1 MKKYFILL
9 SALILILFISCKTQ
23 VQNNGDEN
31 KSTATNPI
39 ISTSRAASLDFIFNN
54 QTLGKTTITI
64 KRSQW
69 RKLCEDYR
77 YFFKNE
83 NCVQAESYQY
93 EKDGKTWTFNKG
105 IGFRLRG
112 NTSRFCPQGYDNGR
126 VQGQMNKDWSADY
139 YEYAEKQPEGKDG
152 DYRQSHFKVDFEEF
166 LEDGEE
172 QKMSACI
179 KGLALKR
186 LDNWCGKE
194 IFCYDLFHK
203 NGIWTAPRASHT
215 RLIIKIIEDED
226 DEENAAAEGDEQT
239 QGDQEVTIVD
249 YGVYEMFEE
258 VNKQALK
265 ARDKDENKASSAWK
279 NSKGNLWKCCND
291 LTPDRMYETGI
302 EDIRIIYQ
310 GDEIPAGMLT
320 NGREDESRIGY
331 VYNYRSL
338 DLKTNKESFDAAAAE
353 LQGFV
358 TELNNLPIPASEEDV
373 QAIATIKAFYE
384 KWFDMDLFLKTYSVS
399 ILCGMDDDYWGNAN
413 NYYLYFDS
421 GAKGTGKLYFIPF
434 DYDNTLGAS
443 IKEGGFTHNPLDWGR
458 GENRPLMDK
467 LLQVPEYKEKFVNYL
482 LEVSSNEYWSFERA
496 GSVFTTWGNMCNF
509 YMQNADVDYHIGA
522 REFAD
527 YGSWGPSGYSLLNYD
542 NNVFDYTSYYFRK
555 NLGLDVRDT
564 EIYKREPKELPE
576 SEPIEILIQETT
588 GEEGSPDGERVSIA
602 KMMSYPGMADTQW
615 ALSVTPKYNGL
626 YIEKSHDSVWTHMSI
641 SVYDESDGKENV
653 RIVTDEKHNEFFY
666 PFVQKGHTYRISLAG
681 QDANWGNWRGLYN
694 DEENGQSLKTE
705 ALGGLGNYRVTY
717 DKWDYDSPSYS
728 ITLEGLVYEHPLI
741 EEEKLRV
748 EAAIYDDGVWSGR
761 SSYPGSIPFVN
772 STADLGSA
780 SSFLYK
786 KDRLFIVLTLKFS
799 YNEND
804 YEFTVFEN
812 DNNSLIK
819 DLHE

>member
-1 MKKYFILL
+1 MKKSFVFVSVFILL
-9 SALILILFISCKTQ
+9 LFFSCKNQ
-23 VQNNGDEN
+23 FSEN
-31 KSTATNPI
+31 TGSESNPL
-39 ISTSRAASLDFIFNN
+39 ISSSRAASLDFIFNN

-77 YFFKNE
+77 YFYKNE

-126 VQGQMNKDWSADY
+126 LQGQMNKDWSADY
-139 YEYAEKQPEGKDG
+139 YKYAEEQPEGKDG

-172 QKMSACI
+172 QKLSSCI

-186 LDNWCGKE
+186 MDNWCGKE

-203 NGIWTAPRASHT
+203 NGIWTAPRACHT

-258 VNKQALK
+258 VNKQSLK

-291 LTPDRMYETGI
+291 LTTDKMYETGI

-310 GDEIPAGMLT
+310 GDEVPAGMQT
-320 NGREDESRIGY
+320 NGREDEYRIGY
-331 VYNYRSL
+331 VYNLRSL
-338 DLKTNKESFDAAAAE
+338 DLKTNKDSFDAAAAE
-353 LQGFV
+353 LHSFV
-358 TELNNLPIPASEEDV
+358 TELNSLPIPASEEDS

-384 KWFDMDLFLKTYSVS
+384 KWFDMDLFLKTYAVS

-413 NYYLYFDS
+413 NFYLYFDS

-467 LLQVPEYKEKFVNYL
+467 LLQVPEYKEKFINYL
-482 LEVSSNEYWSFERA
+482 LEVSSNEYWTFER
-496 GSVFTTWGNMCNF
+496 GSSVFTTWGNMCNF

-522 REFAD
+522 KEFND
-527 YGSWGPSGYSLLNYD
+527 DWGGWNPGGYHL
-542 NNVFDYTSYYFRK
+542 TQ
-555 NLGLDVRDT
+555 
-564 EIYKREPKELPE
+564 EP
-576 SEPIEILIQETT
+576 
-588 GEEGSPDGERVSIA
+588 D
-602 KMMSYPGMADTQW
+602 
-615 ALSVTPKYNGL
+615 
-626 YIEKSHDSVWTHMSI
+626 
-641 SVYDESDGKENV
+641 VYDETRNYFRYWLSGIPIPNILSIDESAEGEGLFINIDKSEIPEDAAIRIFYINGKHVADAGFSTDWETGEITVSPLVFDDKWAFPYVTAGKTYKVKVEFQNTSYSTVYISPELTVTAASGLGEIYDANNAAYTIQDNKLIFDPLPVLKYGDTVLESRWDWDKYYVMEIYTTNWGWQSWNKIDDLSLPFDFTAENV
-653 RIVTDEKHNEFFY
+653 VKDK
-666 PFVQKGHTYRISLAG
+666 
-681 QDANWGNWRGLYN
+681 DANLMFTLYYVISN
-694 DEENGQSLKTE
+694 SEYGS
-705 ALGGLGNYRVTY
+705 YRY
-717 DKWDYDSPSYS
+717 ILYECDSN
-728 ITLEGLVYEHPLI
+728 
-741 EEEKLRV
+741 K
-748 EAAIYDDGVWSGR
+748 
-761 SSYPGSIPFVN
+761 
-772 STADLGSA
+772 
-780 SSFLYK
+780 SF
-786 KDRLFIVLTLKFS
+786 TLK
-799 YNEND
+799 
-804 YEFTVFEN
+804 
-812 DNNSLIK
+812 
-819 DLHE
+819 